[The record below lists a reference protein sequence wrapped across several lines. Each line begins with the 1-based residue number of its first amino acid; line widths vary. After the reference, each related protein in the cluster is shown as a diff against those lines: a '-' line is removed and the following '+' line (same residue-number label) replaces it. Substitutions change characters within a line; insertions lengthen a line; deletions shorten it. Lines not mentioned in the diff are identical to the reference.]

1 MFDEKHLNR
10 VNKLI
15 KDRVFSYVGELL
27 YNVEYIINFQYKI
40 KLLDYSNNELII
52 EVKFVTY
59 DDFLKNV
66 VKNLTDSNT
75 RGSYLSYFKNILS
88 NEIRSFLSIF
98 ATETNLKIILKFKDK
113 EDNDL
118 INESYMSK
126 LATRTV
132 VKDIIN
138 KVKNKKRGFFYLP
151 NSYNEYQFTNLPFT
165 FTVELTLRVDEN
177 IDRFKTNGYYVPEEE
192 VIEVLVL
199 FNPNKIQSQLTDLIG
214 ELNVLISHELEH
226 GFQEYRGEFQKK
238 VKEPK
243 KSLPYYT
250 QDHEIPA
257 QYKGFKR
264 LSKLTKKPLE
274 VVMKEWF
281 ENNKD
286 IHKMTNNEIKIVI
299 GKVLEYEKQ
308 K

>member
-1 MFDEKHLNR
+1 MFDEKHLNMI
-10 VNKLI
+10 NKLT
-15 KDRVFSYVGELL
+15 KNRVFSYYGELL
-27 YNVEYIINFQYKI
+27 YDVDYFIDFQYKI
-40 KLLDYSNNELII
+40 KLLEYSNDKLIV
-52 EVKFVTY
+52 EVKFVKY
-59 DDFLKNV
+59 DDFLKSI
-66 VKNLTDSNT
+66 VKNLTDSDT
-75 RGSYLSYFKNILS
+75 RDSYLHYFKS
-88 NEIRSFLSIF
+88 NLIKEIRSFLIIF
-98 ATETNLKIILKFKDK
+98 ATETNLQIILKFKDK
-113 EDNDL
+113 DENDL
-118 INESYMSK
+118 INENDMSK

-138 KVKNKKRGFFYLP
+138 KVKNKKRGFFHLP
-151 NSYNEYQFTNLPFT
+151 NGNDDYHFTNLPFT
-165 FTVELTLRVDEN
+165 FTVELTLRVDVN

-238 VKEPK
+238 SKEPK

-274 VVMKEWF
+274 VVIKEWF

-286 IHKMTNNEIKIVI
+286 IHKMTDNEIKIVI